1 MMDGIS
7 GATPT
12 GGLVFGVDGTSLLP
26 RPRMVLI
33 DLDGT
38 LVDTVPDLA
47 YATDVMM
54 QRLGLPERGEPA
66 VRAWIGNGVERLVK
80 RALLGAVDGEPDA
93 ELYARAYPIFLEV
106 YQANVCTYSRLFPG
120 VAEGIAYLKKLG
132 VPLGCVTNKP
142 AQFTEPLLRQLGL
155 YDSFGIVV
163 SGDTLTEKKPHPAPL
178 LHAAAHF
185 DVPPSECL
193 LIGDSINDVQAA
205 RAAGFAVLCVTYG
218 YNHGQDIREARPDAV
233 VDSLAALAQILA

>member
-1 MMDGIS
+1 MMDGSS
-7 GATPT
+7 GAMPT
-12 GGLVFGVDGTSLLP
+12 GGLVSGVDGTSLLP

-66 VRAWIGNGVERLVK
+66 VRTWIGNGVERLVK
-80 RALLGAVDGEPDA
+80 RALLGAVDGEPDD

-106 YQANVCTYSRLFPG
+106 YEANVCTYSRLFPG
-120 VAEGIAYLKKLG
+120 VTEGIAYLRKLG

-142 AQFTEPLLRQLGL
+142 ARFTEPLLRQLDL

-178 LHAAAHF
+178 RCTGGARRRIRYPVRNLRLQ
-185 DVPPSECL
+185 PRP
-193 LIGDSINDVQAA
+193 GYPRGAA
-205 RAAGFAVLCVTYG
+205 RRGGRFTGGARAGNGLRG
-218 YNHGQDIREARPDAV
+218 PGR
-233 VDSLAALAQILA
+233 

>member
-1 MMDGIS
+1 MDGIS
-7 GATPT
+7 GAMPA
-12 GGLVFGVDGTSLLP
+12 GGRVSGVDVTPLP

-47 YATDVMM
+47 YAVDVMM
-54 QRLGLPERGEPA
+54 QRLGLSVRGEPA
-66 VRAWIGNGVERLVK
+66 VRAWIGNGAERLVK
-80 RALLGAVDGEPDA
+80 RALLGSADGEPDA

-106 YQANVCTYSRLFPG
+106 YQEHVCTHSRLFPG
-120 VAEGIAYLKKLG
+120 VTEGIEYLKSLG
-132 VPLGCVTNKP
+132 VKLGCVTNKP
-142 AQFTEPLLRQLGL
+142 ARFTEPLLRQLGL
-155 YDSFGIVV
+155 YEVFGIVV
-163 SGDTLTEKKPHPAPL
+163 SGDTLDEKKPHPAPL

-185 DVPPSECL
+185 DVPPAECV

-205 RAAGFAVLCVTYG
+205 RAAGFSVLCVTYG

-233 VDSLAALAQILA
+233 VDSLATLAQVLA